1 MKFSITIPLLFTLLF
16 LPLLTG
22 CNNSNVSKTEAEQIA
37 LQHAGVSADD
47 VSGLHTDYD
56 MDDSLAKYEVKFYY
70 GGQEYEYDI
79 DAGNG
84 NILQVDKDTDF

>member
-1 MKFSITIPLLFTLLF
+1 MKFCITISLLLSLLF

-22 CNNSNVSKTEAEQIA
+22 CNTSNVSKTEAAQIA
-37 LQHAGVSADD
+37 LQDAGVSADD

-56 MDDSLAKYEVKFYY
+56 REDGLAKYEVKFYY
-70 GGQEYEYDI
+70 AGHEYEYDI

-84 NILQVDKDTDF
+84 NVLYVDMD

>member
-1 MKFSITIPLLFTLLF
+1 MKYNITLPLLFILLF
-16 LPLLTG
+16 MPLLTG

-37 LQHAGVSADD
+37 LQDAGVAAND
-47 VSGLHTDYD
+47 VRGLHTDYD
-56 MDDSLAKYEVKFYY
+56 KDNGFATYEVTFYY
-70 GGQEYEYDI
+70 DGLEYEYDI

>member
-1 MKFSITIPLLFTLLF
+1 MKFSITIPLLFILLF

-22 CNNSNVSKTEAEQIA
+22 CNNSNVSKAEAAQIA
-37 LQHAGVSADD
+37 LQSAGVSADD
-47 VSGLHTDYD
+47 VSGLYTDYD
-56 MDDSLAKYEVKFYY
+56 SDNGFATYEVTFYY
-70 GGQEYEYDI
+70 DGLEYEYDI